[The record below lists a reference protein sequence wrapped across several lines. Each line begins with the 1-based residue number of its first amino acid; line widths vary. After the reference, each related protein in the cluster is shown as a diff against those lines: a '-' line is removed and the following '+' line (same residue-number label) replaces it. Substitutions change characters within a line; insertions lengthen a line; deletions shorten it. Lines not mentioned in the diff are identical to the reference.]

1 VQKGCIRYAR
11 PATFTSLNADVATR
25 ALHKGDE
32 TKLDFFFKLVARGVR
47 LEFSDE
53 VKINEM

>member
-32 TKLDFFFKLVARGVR
+32 TKLDFFLNWSHVECDSNFQAK
-47 LEFSDE
+47 
-53 VKINEM
+53 